1 MPEETTPVVEEATRS
16 DEQKA
21 QDYSAMLGSV
31 SVITNCLDD
40 DNEFCNDMTSA
51 EKKER
56 VMRSSGYLSFM
67 KDLDDWGSEDM
78 TTIDAA
84 IAAAEAY
91 EE

>member
-1 MPEETTPVVEEATRS
+1 MAESEARS

-21 QDYSAMLGSV
+21 KDYSAMLDSV

-40 DNEFCNDMTSA
+40 DNEFCNDYTSA

-78 TTIDAA
+78 STITAA
-84 IAAAEAY
+84 ITTATNYDPEA
-91 EE
+91 

>member
-1 MPEETTPVVEEATRS
+1 MARET
-16 DEQKA
+16 DQIA

-40 DNEFCNDMTSA
+40 DNDFCNDMTSA

-67 KDLDDWGSEDM
+67 KDLEDWGSEDM
-78 TTIDAA
+78 STITAA
-84 IAAAEAY
+84 ISAAEAY
-91 EE
+91 SA